1 MAGLVI
7 QDTTYAGEVASGFIV
22 KAAIGNEIVQGG
34 HINVKDGIKKK
45 YTIPRMTVGDD
56 FIQDRVATPVS
67 GGSGTGSGTV
77 TVDARV
83 LDPNDYM
90 IYQEFN
96 PRDFEDHWEAV
107 NLNPTL
113 IDRRLPATVESVI
126 LQEVMKKHNQW
137 LGGAIMRG
145 SKALT
150 TNLKYFDGL
159 ITRAIADSDVPKVGS
174 PVVLTNVN
182 INDQL
187 ERSLGTVP
195 AAILYD
201 PALKVFVSYKT
212 AQLWEQYQRAQ
223 GFKGVDNTMAGIMRF
238 AGRQMVYLFG
248 MPDNTIF
255 WAKGAPDMTSNLWF
269 GMNSKDDATVQ
280 IARLQA
286 NSELYFIKM
295 LCKAD
300 ANYGYGAETALYTL

>member
-1 MAGLVI
+1 MALVI
-7 QDTTYAGEVASGFIV
+7 QDTTYSGEVASSFIV

-34 HINVKDGIKKK
+34 HVMVKDGIKKK
-45 YTIPRMTVGDD
+45 FTIPRMTVSDD
-56 FIQDRVATPVS
+56 FIQDRVPTPVS
-67 GGSGTGSGTV
+67 GNAGTGQGTI

-83 LDPNDYM
+83 LEPNDYM

-113 IDRRLPATVESVI
+113 IDRRLPVTVESVI

-145 SKALT
+145 DTNLT
-150 TNLKYFDGL
+150 TNLKYFNGL
-159 ITRAIADSDVPKVGS
+159 ITRAIADSDVPKVAS
-174 PVVLTNVN
+174 PVILTVSN
-182 INDQL
+182 IEAQL
-187 ERSLGTVP
+187 EASLATVP
-195 AAILYD
+195 AAVLYD
-201 PALKVFVSYKT
+201 PNLKVFVSYKT
-212 AQLWEQYQRAQ
+212 AQLWERAQRAA
-223 GFKGVDNTMAGIMRF
+223 GFKGIDNTMAGLMRF
-238 AGRQMVYLFG
+238 AGRQMVYLYG

-269 GMNSKDDATVQ
+269 GLNSKDDATVQ
-280 IARLQA
+280 IAKLQA

-300 ANYGYGAETALYTL
+300 TNYGYGAETALYTL

>member
-1 MAGLVI
+1 MALQI
-7 QDTTYAGEVASGFIV
+7 QDTTYAGEVASSFIV

-34 HINVKDGIKKK
+34 HVMVKDGIKKK

-56 FIQDRVATPVS
+56 FIQDRVPTPVS
-67 GGSGTGSGTV
+67 GAAGTGAGTV

-83 LDPNDYM
+83 LEPEDYM

-96 PRDFEDHWEAV
+96 PRDFEEHWEAV

-113 IDRRLPATVESVI
+113 LDRRLPVTVESVI
-126 LQEVMKKHNQW
+126 IQEVMKKHNQW

-145 SKALT
+145 DKTLT
-150 TNLKYFDGL
+150 NNLKYFNGL
-159 ITRAIADSDVPKVGS
+159 ITRAIADPDVPKVSS
-174 PVVLTNVN
+174 PVVLTNIN

-187 ERSLGTVP
+187 ERSLQRVP
-195 AAILYD
+195 AAVLYD
-201 PALKVFVSYKT
+201 PALKCFVSYKT
-212 AQLWEQYQRAQ
+212 AQLWEQFQRAQ

-238 AGRQMVYLFG
+238 AGRQMVYLYG
-248 MPDNTIF
+248 MPDDTIF
-255 WAKGAPDMTSNLWF
+255 WAKGAPDLTSNLWL
-269 GMNSKDDATVQ
+269 GLNSKDDATVQ
-280 IARLQA
+280 IAKLQA

-300 ANYGYGAETALYTL
+300 TNYGYGAETALYKV

>member
-1 MAGLVI
+1 MALTI

-22 KAAIGNEIVQGG
+22 KASIDNEIVQGG
-34 HINVKDGIKKK
+34 HVMVKDGIKKK
-45 YTIPRMTVGDD
+45 YTIPRMNVGDD
-56 FIQDRVATPVS
+56 FIQDRVPTPVAS
-67 GGSGTGSGTV
+67 NGQGTI

-83 LDPNDYM
+83 LEPNDYM
-90 IYQEFN
+90 IYQRFN

-113 IDRRLPATVESVI
+113 IDRRLPVTVESVI

-145 SKALT
+145 DTSLT

-159 ITRAIADSDVPKVGS
+159 ITRAIADPTVPKVGS
-174 PVVLTNVN
+174 PVILTVSN
-182 INDQL
+182 IESQL
-187 ERSLGTVP
+187 EASLATVP
-195 AAILYD
+195 AAVLYD
-201 PALKVFVSYKT
+201 PKLKCFVSYKT
-212 AQLWEQYQRAQ
+212 AQLWERAQRAA
-223 GFKGVDNTMAGIMRF
+223 GYKGVDNTMAGIMRF

-248 MPDNTIF
+248 MPDDTIF
-255 WAKGAPDMTSNLWF
+255 WAKGAPDGTSNLWF
-269 GMNSKDDATVQ
+269 GLNSKDDATVQ
-280 IARLQA
+280 IAKLQA
-286 NSELYFIKM
+286 DSELYFIKM

>member
-7 QDTTYAGEVASGFIV
+7 QDTTYAGEVASSFIV

-34 HINVKDGIKKK
+34 HVMVKDGIKKK

-56 FIQDRVATPVS
+56 FIQDRVPTPVS
-67 GGSGTGSGTV
+67 GSAAGSTGSGTI
-77 TVDARV
+77 TVDAQV
-83 LDPNDYM
+83 LDPQDYM

-107 NLNPTL
+107 NLSPNL
-113 IDRRLPATVESVI
+113 IDRRLPVTVESVI
-126 LQEVMKKHNQW
+126 IQEVMKKHNQW

-150 TNLKYFDGL
+150 SNLKYFDGL
-159 ITRAIADSDVPKVGS
+159 ITRAIADSNVPKVAS

-182 INDQL
+182 INAQL
-187 ERSLGTVP
+187 ELSLGTVP
-195 AAILYD
+195 AAVLYD
-201 PALKVFVSYKT
+201 PNLKCFVSYKT

-238 AGRQMVYLFG
+238 AGRQMVYLYG
-248 MPDNTIF
+248 MPDDTIF
-255 WAKGAPDMTSNLWF
+255 WAKGCARHDVEPVVRPQLEGTMRRCKSLSSRLTVNCTS
-269 GMNSKDDATVQ
+269 S
-280 IARLQA
+280 R
-286 NSELYFIKM
+286 
-295 LCKAD
+295 
-300 ANYGYGAETALYTL
+300 

>member
-1 MAGLVI
+1 MALVI
-7 QDTTYAGEVASGFIV
+7 NDTTYSGEVASSFIV

-34 HINVKDGIKKK
+34 HVMVKDGIKKK
-45 YTIPRMTVGDD
+45 FTIPRMNVDDD
-56 FIQDRVATPVS
+56 FIQDRVPTPIS
-67 GGSGTGSGTV
+67 TTGQGTI

-83 LDPNDYM
+83 LEQNDYM
-90 IYQEFN
+90 IYQRFN

-107 NLNPTL
+107 NLSPNL

-145 SKALT
+145 DTSLT

-159 ITRAIADSDVPKVGS
+159 ITRAIADVTVPKVGS
-174 PVVLTNVN
+174 PVVLTVSN
-182 INDQL
+182 IEAQL
-187 ERSLGTVP
+187 EASLATVP
-195 AAILYD
+195 AAVLYD
-201 PALKVFVSYKT
+201 PNLKVFVSYKT
-212 AQLWEQYQRAQ
+212 AQLWERAQRAA
-223 GFKGVDNTMAGIMRF
+223 GFKGVDNTMAGLMRF

-269 GMNSKDDATVQ
+269 GLNSKDDATVQ
-280 IARLQA
+280 IAKLQA
-286 NSELYFIKM
+286 DSELYFIKM

>member
-1 MAGLVI
+1 MALQI
-7 QDTTYAGEVASGFIV
+7 NDTTYAGEVASGFIV

-67 GGSGTGSGTV
+67 GGSGTGKGTI
-77 TVDARV
+77 TVDGRV
-83 LDPNDYM
+83 LEPGDYM

-113 IDRRLPATVESVI
+113 IDRRLPVTVESVI

-145 SKALT
+145 DTTLT
-150 TNLKYFDGL
+150 SNLKYFDGL
-159 ITRAIADSDVPKVGS
+159 ITRAIADSEVIKVAS
-174 PVVLTNVN
+174 PVTLTTAN
-182 INDQL
+182 IEAKL
-187 ERSLGTVP
+187 EASLAVVP
-195 AAILYD
+195 AAVLYD
-201 PALKVFVSYKT
+201 PNLKVFVSYKT
-212 AQLWEQYQRAQ
+212 AQLWEQAQRAA
-223 GFKGVDNTMAGIMRF
+223 GFKGVDNTMAGLMRF

-269 GMNSKDDATVQ
+269 GLNSKDDATVQ
-280 IARLQA
+280 IAKLQA

-300 ANYGYGAETALYTL
+300 ANYGYGGETALYTL

>member
-1 MAGLVI
+1 MALVI
-7 QDTTYAGEVASGFIV
+7 NDTTYSGEVASSFIV

-34 HINVKDGIKKK
+34 HVMVKDGIKKK
-45 YTIPRMTVGDD
+45 FTIPRMNVDDD
-56 FIQDRVATPVS
+56 FIQDRVPTPIS
-67 GGSGTGSGTV
+67 TTGQGTI

-83 LDPNDYM
+83 LEPNDYM
-90 IYQEFN
+90 IYQRFN

-107 NLNPTL
+107 NLSPNL

-145 SKALT
+145 DTSLT

-159 ITRAIADSDVPKVGS
+159 ITRAIADVTVPKVGS
-174 PVVLTNVN
+174 PVVLTVSN
-182 INDQL
+182 IEAQL
-187 ERSLGTVP
+187 EASLATVP
-195 AAILYD
+195 AAVLYD
-201 PALKVFVSYKT
+201 PNLKVFVSYKT
-212 AQLWEQYQRAQ
+212 AQLWERAQRAA
-223 GFKGVDNTMAGIMRF
+223 GFKGVDNTMAGLMRF

-269 GMNSKDDATVQ
+269 GLNSKDDATVQ
-280 IARLQA
+280 IAKLQA
-286 NSELYFIKM
+286 DSELYFIKM